1 MIASHLRLTILGS
14 HLLLVGSRGSKCPDR
29 LNLKFRGSVEDDS
42 GSSATARVARSTV
55 SGIAELLVDQLS
67 LSLECRV
74 EREMRE

>member
-1 MIASHLRLTILGS
+1 VIASHLRLTILGS

-42 GSSATARVARSTV
+42 GSSAARVARSTV